1 MKVRIGSVWL
11 FGPFFSVVVALR
23 SCCSLNLKRSFPS
36 FLFQVSQNRESGPYI
51 CWQGVHWKFQD
62 LDPFSQLPGI
72 VVADEEF
79 QKCFLKI
86 GGILETLEDQLLPG
100 IVVDRVL
107 NVASIDQVFEVLVV
121 AVGYDART
129 NFWIYLVGSDESGG

>member
-1 MKVRIGSVWL
+1 M
-11 FGPFFSVVVALR
+11 
-23 SCCSLNLKRSFPS
+23 
-36 FLFQVSQNRESGPYI
+36 
-51 CWQGVHWKFQD
+51 
-62 LDPFSQLPGI
+62 
-72 VVADEEF
+72 ADEEF

-86 GGILETLEDQLLPG
+86 GGILETFEDQLLPG